1 LLLPKIDV
9 LWECTRVLNGIWAG
23 LFVVVRIVRYYDVV
37 CLFRKAADTLSNP
50 FSEVQEKRAARGWKA
65 AEAMNAFNKMLDQAE
80 QGK

>member
-1 LLLPKIDV
+1 
-9 LWECTRVLNGIWAG
+9 
-23 LFVVVRIVRYYDVV
+23 VRYYDVV